1 MQQIDRA
8 IFFYISSALLVLRTS
23 ENRYK
28 WRHEMLM
35 TIKSSFQSIKNLSI
49 PEKIILNLCKST
61 TYLK

>member
-1 MQQIDRA
+1 
-8 IFFYISSALLVLRTS
+8 
-23 ENRYK
+23 
-28 WRHEMLM
+28 MLM